1 MIEKILIL
9 EDEVV
14 IAEHLSMILEDLGY
28 TVMNICESMT
38 DVLKVLS
45 AETPDLALLD
55 IRLNG
60 LDEGIEVA
68 KHLRNENIPFAFV
81 TSFSD
86 KNTLMNA
93 VMQNPIGYILKP
105 FEEADISKVLR
116 NASKLLNDEYLE
128 IIKAQSAQ
136 RIAFKD
142 IIYLR
147 SDNVY
152 VEVYTTGK
160 KLLVRE
166 KLSVI
171 INKLPEQYFTRTNQ
185 SFCVNMNFVTAV
197 EGNEVVLQG
206 ITEKI
211 PLSKKYRSAFFDQ
224 IAR

>member
-28 TVMNICESMT
+28 SVMNICESMT

>member
-93 VMQNPIGYILKP
+93 VMQNPLGYILKP
-105 FEEADISKVLR
+105 FEEEDISKVLK

-171 INKLPEQYFTRTNQ
+171 INKLPEQYFSRTNQ

-206 ITEKI
+206 VTEKI

-224 IAR
+224 MAR

>member
-93 VMQNPIGYILKP
+93 VMQNPLGYILKP
-105 FEEADISKVLR
+105 FEEEDISKVLK

-171 INKLPEQYFTRTNQ
+171 INKLPEQYFSRTNQ

-206 ITEKI
+206 VTEKI